1 MNPQSSSINVLHII
15 TVWKYAFYRM
25 GCKVDG
31 KEFRSMHALY
41 IGPDGPYDSVLSN
54 PIFSESKVRIVQNNT

>member
-1 MNPQSSSINVLHII
+1 
-15 TVWKYAFYRM
+15 M